1 MLMMM
6 SNPAQ
11 NSLLMGLVPAEER
24 SVASAIVASLWRLP
38 NSFSTGIGGYIMGLA
53 TSPSS
58 IYLALPFMICTALY
72 LTAIT
77 YFWRSFKDVRLPE
90 EQVLAPMAEAIP
102 ATT

>member
-53 TSPSS
+53 TSSNS

-72 LTAIT
+72 LTAIS
-77 YFWRSFKDVRLPE
+77 YFWRMFKDVKLPE
-90 EQVLAPMAEAIP
+90 EQVLEPLAEVVSA
-102 ATT
+102 AS

>member
-1 MLMMM
+1 MM

-58 IYLALPFMICTALY
+58 IYLVIPFLICTALY
-72 LTAIT
+72 LTAIS
-77 YFWRSFKDVRLPE
+77 YFWRTFKDVKLPE
-90 EQVLAPMAEAIP
+90 EQVLAPIAEVVP

>member
-1 MLMMM
+1 MM

-11 NSLLMGLVPAEER
+11 NSLLMGLVPTEER

-38 NSFSTGIGGYIMGLA
+38 NSFSTGLGGYIMGLA

-58 IYLALPFMICTALY
+58 IYLALPFFICTALY

-90 EQVLAPMAEAIP
+90 EQVLEPMAEAIST
-102 ATT
+102 AN

>member
-58 IYLALPFMICTALY
+58 IYLALPFMICTVLY
-72 LTAIT
+72 LIAIA

-90 EQVLAPMAEAIP
+90 EQVLAPIAEVLP

>member
-53 TSPSS
+53 ASPNS
-58 IYLALPFMICTALY
+58 IYLALPFLICTALY
-72 LTAIT
+72 LTAIS
-77 YFWRSFKDVRLPE
+77 YFWRTFKDVKPPE
-90 EQVLAPMAEAIP
+90 EQVLEHLAELVP
-102 ATT
+102 AAS

>member
-1 MLMMM
+1 MMM

-11 NSLLMGLVPAEER
+11 NSLLMGLVPTEER

-58 IYLALPFMICTALY
+58 IYLVLPFMICTGLY
-72 LTAIT
+72 LAAIT
-77 YFWRSFKDVRLPE
+77 YFWRAFKDVRLPE
-90 EQVLAPMAEAIP
+90 EQVLEPIAEVIS
-102 ATT
+102 ATI